1 MRMCGRGAWIVAF
14 PSFSLPFSRLVTCK
28 GNFFIAFP
36 SFSLP
41 FSRLVTCKGNFFLA
55 FPSFSLPF
63 SRLVTFQP
71 HNETRTLRS
80 FGAHRRDSRHIFC
93 TPWSHNKTRTLR
105 SFGAHRRD
113 SRHIFCKIFQV
124 FRASTTPENFAEC
137 VSRCL
142 HAKMSFCSGLSAF
155 AKGRIYFVVFLR
167 GTTFFPWKLTP
178 SGSARYKSKC
188 FDIPVR

>member
-1 MRMCGRGAWIVAF
+1 MYEINESSCLHVRDFDFHTLILIGLPLPIWAFLALLKARKEHEVFEMRMCGRGAWIVAF
-14 PSFSLPFSRLVTCK
+14 PSFSLPFSRLAPV
-28 GNFFIAFP
+28 
-36 SFSLP
+36 
-41 FSRLVTCKGNFFLA
+41 KGNFFLA

-71 HNETRTLRS
+71 HNE
-80 FGAHRRDSRHIFC
+80 
-93 TPWSHNKTRTLR
+93 PRTLR

>member
-1 MRMCGRGAWIVAF
+1 MYEINESSCLHVRDFDFHTLILIGLPLPIWAFLALLKARKEHEVFEMRMSGRGAWIV
-14 PSFSLPFSRLVTCK
+14 T
-28 GNFFIAFP
+28 FP

-63 SRLVTFQP
+63 SHLVPCQP

-80 FGAHRRDSRHIFC
+80 FGAHRRDSRHIVYANLHAYC
-93 TPWSHNKTRTLR
+93 
-105 SFGAHRRD
+105 
-113 SRHIFCKIFQV
+113 
-124 FRASTTPENFAEC
+124 ASTMRQIPVYC

-142 HAKMSFCSGLSAF
+142 HAKMSFCSCLSAF

>member
-1 MRMCGRGAWIVAF
+1 MEINESSCLHVRDFDFHTLILIGLPLPIWAFLALLKARKEHEVFEMRMCGRGAWIVAF

-41 FSRLVTCKGNFFLA
+41 FSRLVT
-55 FPSFSLPF
+55 
-63 SRLVTFQP
+63 FQP
-71 HNETRTLRS
+71 HNE
-80 FGAHRRDSRHIFC
+80 
-93 TPWSHNKTRTLR
+93 TRTLR

>member
-1 MRMCGRGAWIVAF
+1 VTFKGNFFLAF
-14 PSFSLPFSRLVTCK
+14 PSFSLPFSHLVTFK
-28 GNFFIAFP
+28 GNFFLAFP

-41 FSRLVTCKGNFFLA
+41 FSHLVTFKGNFFLAFPSFSLPFGWLVTFKGNFFLA

-71 HNETRTLRS
+71 HNE
-80 FGAHRRDSRHIFC
+80 
-93 TPWSHNKTRTLR
+93 TRTLR

-155 AKGRIYFVVFLR
+155 AKGRIYLVVFLR
-167 GTTFFPWKLTP
+167 GTTFFP
-178 SGSARYKSKC
+178 
-188 FDIPVR
+188 

>member
-1 MRMCGRGAWIVAF
+1 MYEINESSCLHVRDFDFHTLILIGLPLPIWAFLALLKARKEHEVFEMRMCGRGAWIVTF
-14 PSFSLPFSRLVTCK
+14 PSFSLPFSRQVT
-28 GNFFIAFP
+28 F
-36 SFSLP
+36 
-41 FSRLVTCKGNFFLA
+41 KGNFFLA

-93 TPWSHNKTRTLR
+93 
-105 SFGAHRRD
+105 
-113 SRHIFCKIFQV
+113 KIFQV
-124 FRASTTPENFAEC
+124 FRASTTPENFTEC

>member
-1 MRMCGRGAWIVAF
+1 MYEINESSCLHVRDFDFHTLILIGLPLPIWAFLALLKARKEHEVFEMRMCGRGAWIVAF
-14 PSFSLPFSRLVTCK
+14 PSFSLPFSRLVT
-28 GNFFIAFP
+28 
-36 SFSLP
+36 
-41 FSRLVTCKGNFFLA
+41 
-55 FPSFSLPF
+55 
-63 SRLVTFQP
+63 FQP
-71 HNETRTLRS
+71 HNE
-80 FGAHRRDSRHIFC
+80 
-93 TPWSHNKTRTLR
+93 PRTLR